1 MKKFII
7 IIALLLST
15 RSLLI
20 QMEYIETEYEYILMN
35 WGWEDANDNYLYS
48 PNIGHDW
55 IIQTDEGP
63 VHYQYGVE
71 VFYDF
76 N

>member
-1 MKKFII
+1 
-7 IIALLLST
+7 
-15 RSLLI
+15 
-20 QMEYIETEYEYILMN
+20 MN

-48 PNIGHDW
+48 PYIGHDW

-63 VHYQYGVE
+63 VHYQSGVE